1 MLRRNPHIRFFV
13 RFGLAL
19 YLLLVGVSMLPHV
32 GFSAERLGWEQF
44 AGLYQPQVDLV
55 GKGSGAPGSAFRFS
69 AAGYPPNAWATVYVN
84 GVSSGVVRINSQG
97 ELDFLV
103 QSASSAAPGAYLV
116 TLAVDA
122 TISAT
127 ASLRVDAGEPIVRA
141 PNRWSG
147 PTLPLKPG
155 PSGSAYLPD

>member
-1 MLRRNPHIRFFV
+1 
-13 RFGLAL
+13 
-19 YLLLVGVSMLPHV
+19 VSLLPHV

-69 AAGYPPNAWATVYVN
+69 AAGYPANAWASVYVN
-84 GVSSGVVRINSQG
+84 GISSGVVRINSQG
-97 ELDFLV
+97 ELAFLV
-103 QSASSAAPGAYLV
+103 QSRTSAGEGMYLV

-127 ASLRVDAGEPIVRA
+127 DSLSIDSDEPIIRA

-147 PTLPLKPG
+147 PTLSLIPG
-155 PSGSAYLPD
+155 PTGSDYLPD